1 MSEQAKSLNAEGD
14 DLFKTGKYQDAISKY
29 SSALKAD
36 PTVAAYHSNA
46 SACWEKLKEFSK
58 MKDCA
63 RKCIEI
69 DESFLK
75 GHIQLVTALERLV
88 NIEGFKKAV
97 ENGLRV
103 DSSNAD
109 LLRMKNETEDGAL
122 HHCMLFRIVCSFVDS
137 SYKYDVTYL

>member
-1 MSEQAKSLNAEGD
+1 MSEQAKSLETEGD
-14 DLFKTGKYQDAISKY
+14 ALFKTCKYQDAILRYTNAS
-29 SSALKAD
+29 KAD

-75 GHIQLVTALERLV
+75 GHIQLATALEHLFD
-88 NIEGFKKAV
+88 IEGHTKAL
-97 ENGLRV
+97 EDGLKV
-103 DSSNAD
+103 DSNNAD
-109 LLRMKNETEDGAL
+109 LCRMKNEIENGA
-122 HHCMLFRIVCSFVDS
+122 
-137 SYKYDVTYL
+137 